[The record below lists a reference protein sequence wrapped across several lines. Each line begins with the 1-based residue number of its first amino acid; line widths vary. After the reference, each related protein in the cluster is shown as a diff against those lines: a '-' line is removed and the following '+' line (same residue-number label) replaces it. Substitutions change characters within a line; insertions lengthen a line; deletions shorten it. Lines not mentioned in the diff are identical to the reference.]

1 MTWALA
7 LFLACIIAGVPIAF
21 ALGAG
26 ALVGLWL
33 LEGAPLRIVA
43 SRIFGGIDNFSLLAI
58 PFFILAGELMET
70 GGISRRLVNLARV
83 LVGHIRGGLG
93 NVVLIAMIFFSGI
106 SGSTNA
112 DAAAIGSVMIPP
124 MKRQG
129 FGAGHAGAIVAASAG
144 MGILVPPCLTMVV
157 YGSMTNTSIAT
168 LFAAGFLPAFIMT
181 AALMIHLRLDAQ
193 RLGLKPD
200 ARAPW
205 RERMSALRQA
215 AWALLLPL
223 IIFGGI
229 LGGVFTPTEAA
240 VVAVIYA
247 IIVGM
252 MVYREVTP
260 RFLARSFVRTG
271 VTSGIVMLL
280 IGAANI
286 FAWLMTVSGVP
297 AAIAEAIQA
306 IGGGRT
312 VFLLM
317 SIVVFLPLFAL
328 LDGLPGMLMIMPVFV
343 PIAQRLDVDLVHYG
357 ILMTAVMGI
366 ALFLPPVGVG
376 LYIVLGLSG
385 ATLGEISRHLF
396 PYLATM
402 TAVAVII
409 AFVPWIVYL
418 VPYLFG
424 LYTPML
430 PNP

>member
-1 MTWALA
+1 VTAALA
-7 LFLACIIAGVPIAF
+7 LFAGFIAAGVPIAF
-21 ALGAG
+21 ALGAA
-26 ALVGLWL
+26 ALAGLWL
-33 LEGAPLRIVA
+33 LEGEPLRIVA
-43 SRIFGGIDNFSLLAI
+43 SRIFAGIDNFSLLAI
-58 PFFILAGELMET
+58 PFFILAGDLMET
-70 GGISRRLVNLARV
+70 GGLSQRLVTLARV

-93 NVVLIAMIFFSGI
+93 NVVLIAMLFFSGI

-112 DAAAIGSVMIPP
+112 DAAAIGSVMIPA
-124 MKRQG
+124 MKRHG
-129 FGAGHAGAIVAASAG
+129 FGAGHAGALVAAAAG

-157 YGSMTNTSIAT
+157 YGSITNTSIGT
-168 LFAAGFLPAFIMT
+168 LFAAGFLPAIIMT
-181 AALMIHLRLDAQ
+181 AALMLHLRFDAD
-193 RLGLKPD
+193 RLGLKPEPRVSWR
-200 ARAPW
+200 ARGRAV
-205 RERMSALRQA
+205 REA
-215 AWALLLPL
+215 AWALLLPV

-229 LGGVFTPTEAA
+229 LGGIFTPTEAA

-247 IIVGM
+247 IVAGM
-252 MVYREVTP
+252 LVYGEVTP
-260 RFLARSFVRTG
+260 SFLVRSFLRTG

-297 AAIAEAIQA
+297 SAIASAIQS
-306 IGGGRT
+306 IGGGKA

-343 PIAQRLDVDLVHYG
+343 PIAQHLGVDLVHYG

-366 ALFLPPVGVG
+366 TLFLPPVGVG

-385 ATLGEISRHLF
+385 ATLGDTSRHLL

-402 TAVAVII
+402 TAVVVLI
-409 AFVPWIVYL
+409 ALVPWIVYA

-424 LYTPML
+424 MYTPR
-430 PNP
+430 

>member
-1 MTWALA
+1 VTAALA
-7 LFLACIIAGVPIAF
+7 LFAAFITAGVPIAF
-21 ALGAG
+21 ALGAA
-26 ALVGLWL
+26 ALAGLWL
-33 LEGAPLRIVA
+33 IEGAPLRIVA
-43 SRIFGGIDNFSLLAI
+43 SRIFAGIDNFSLLAI
-58 PFFILAGELMET
+58 PFFILAGDLMET
-70 GGISRRLVNLARV
+70 GGISQRLVTLARV
-83 LVGHIRGGLG
+83 LVGHVRGGLG
-93 NVVLIAMIFFSGI
+93 NVVLIAMLFFSGI

-112 DAAAIGSVMIPP
+112 DAAAIGSVMIPA
-124 MKRQG
+124 MKRHG
-129 FGAGHAGAIVAASAG
+129 FGAGHAGALVAAAAG

-157 YGSMTNTSIAT
+157 YGSITNTSIAT
-168 LFAAGFLPAFIMT
+168 LFAAGFLPALIMT
-181 AALMIHLRLDAQ
+181 AALMFHLRIDAE
-193 RLGLKPD
+193 RLGLKPEPRISWRD
-200 ARAPW
+200 RAR
-205 RERMSALRQA
+205 ALRQA
-215 AWALLLPL
+215 LWALLLPV

-229 LGGVFTPTEAA
+229 LGGIFTPTEAA

-252 MVYREVTP
+252 LVYREVTP
-260 RFLARSFVRTG
+260 SFLVRSLLRTG

-297 AAIAEAIQA
+297 AAIASGIQS
-306 IGGGRT
+306 IGGGKV

-317 SIVVFLPLFAL
+317 SIIVFLPLFAL

-343 PIAQRLDVDLVHYG
+343 PIAQHLGVDLVHYG

-385 ATLGEISRHLF
+385 ATLGEISRHLL

-402 TAVAVII
+402 TAVAVLI

-424 LYTPML
+424 LYAPQ
-430 PNP
+430 

>member
-1 MTWALA
+1 MTPSLV
-7 LFLACIIAGVPIAF
+7 LFVAFIIAGVPIAF
-21 ALGAG
+21 ALGAA

-33 LEGAPLRIVA
+33 FEGAPLRIVA

-58 PFFILAGELMET
+58 PFFLLAGELMET

-181 AALMIHLRLDAQ
+181 AALMIHLRIDAK

-200 ARAPW
+200 PRAPW
-205 RERMSALRQA
+205 SERAKAMRDAL
-215 AWALLLPL
+215 WALLLPI

-247 IIVGM
+247 VIIGM
-252 MVYREVTP
+252 LVYREVTL
-260 RFLARSFVRTG
+260 RFLIRSLVRTG
-271 VTSGIVMLL
+271 VTSGIVMLM
-280 IGAANI
+280 IGSANI

-297 AAIAEAIQA
+297 AAIAEAIQS
-306 IGGGRT
+306 IGGGKT

-317 SIVVFLPLFAL
+317 SIIVFLPLFAL

-343 PIAQRLDVDLVHYG
+343 PIAQQLGVDLVHYG

-402 TAVAVII
+402 TAVAAVI

-418 VPYLFG
+418 VPYVFV
-424 LYTPML
+424 LYAPVL
-430 PNP
+430 PKP

>member
-1 MTWALA
+1 VTPALV
-7 LFLACIIAGVPIAF
+7 LFAAFIVVGVPIAF
-21 ALGAG
+21 ALGAA

-33 LEGAPLRIVA
+33 YEGAPLRIVA
-43 SRIFGGIDNFSLLAI
+43 SRMFGGIDNFSLLAI

-70 GGISRRLVNLARV
+70 GGISQRLVTLARV

-93 NVVLIAMIFFSGI
+93 NVVMIAMIFFSGI

-112 DAAAIGSVMIPP
+112 DAAAVGSVMIPS

-129 FGAGHAGAIVAASAG
+129 YSGAHAGAIVAAAAG

-157 YGSMTNTSIAT
+157 YGSITNTSIAT
-168 LFAAGFLPAFIMT
+168 LFAAGFLPAFVMT
-181 AALMIHLRLDAQ
+181 AALMIHLRVDAK
-193 RLGLKPD
+193 RLGLTSEP
-200 ARAPW
+200 RVPW
-205 RERMSALRQA
+205 SERRKAFA
-215 AWALLLPL
+215 AASWALLLPV

-252 MVYREVTP
+252 AIYREISFAYLL
-260 RFLARSFVRTG
+260 RAFVRTG

-280 IGAANI
+280 IGGANI

-297 AAIAEAIQA
+297 SGLAGAIQS
-306 IGGGRT
+306 IGGGKA
-312 VFLLM
+312 VFLIM
-317 SIVVFLPLFAL
+317 SIIVFLPLFAL

-343 PIAQRLDVDLVHYG
+343 PIAQQLGVDLIHYG
-357 ILMTAVMGI
+357 ILMTTVMGV
-366 ALFLPPVGVG
+366 ALFLPPFGVG

-385 ATLGEISRHLF
+385 ATIGATSRHLL

-402 TAVAVII
+402 MAVAVVI

-418 VPYLFG
+418 VPYVLN
-424 LYTPML
+424 LYTPL
-430 PNP
+430 

>member
-1 MTWALA
+1 MTAALA
-7 LFLACIIAGVPIAF
+7 LFAAFITAGVPIAF
-21 ALGAG
+21 ALGAA

-33 LEGAPLRIVA
+33 LEGEPLRIVA
-43 SRIFGGIDNFSLLAI
+43 SRIFAGIDNFSLLAI
-58 PFFILAGELMET
+58 PFFILAGDLMET
-70 GGISRRLVNLARV
+70 GGISQRLVTLARV

-93 NVVLIAMIFFSGI
+93 NVVLIAMLFFSGI

-112 DAAAIGSVMIPP
+112 DAAAIGSVMIPA
-124 MKRQG
+124 MKRHG
-129 FGAGHAGAIVAASAG
+129 FAAGHAGALVAAAAG

-157 YGSMTNTSIAT
+157 YGSITNTSIAT
-168 LFAAGFLPAFIMT
+168 LFAAGLLPALILT
-181 AALMIHLRLDAQ
+181 AALMLHLRIEAE
-193 RLGLKPD
+193 RLGLKPEPRISWGER
-200 ARAPW
+200 AR
-205 RERMSALRQA
+205 ALRQA
-215 AWALLLPL
+215 LWALLMPV

-229 LGGVFTPTEAA
+229 LGGIFTPTEAA

-252 MVYREVTP
+252 FVYREVTP
-260 RFLARSFVRTG
+260 SVLVRSFIRTG

-297 AAIAEAIQA
+297 TAIAAGIQS
-306 IGGGRT
+306 IGGGKAI
-312 VFLLM
+312 FLPM
-317 SIVVFLPLFAL
+317 SILVFLPLFAL

-343 PIAQRLDVDLVHYG
+343 PIAQRLGVDLVHYG

-366 ALFLPPVGVG
+366 ALFVPPVGVG

-385 ATLGEISRHLF
+385 ATLGAISRRLL

-402 TAVAVII
+402 TAVAVLI

-424 LYTPML
+424 LYAPQ
-430 PNP
+430 

>member
-1 MTWALA
+1 VTAALA
-7 LFLACIIAGVPIAF
+7 LFAAFISAGVPIAF
-21 ALGAG
+21 ALGAA
-26 ALVGLWL
+26 ALAGLWL
-33 LEGAPLRIVA
+33 IEGAPLRIVA
-43 SRIFGGIDNFSLLAI
+43 SRIFAGIDNFSLLAI
-58 PFFILAGELMET
+58 PFFILAGDLMET
-70 GGISRRLVNLARV
+70 GGISQRLVTLARV
-83 LVGHIRGGLG
+83 LVGHVRGGLG
-93 NVVLIAMIFFSGI
+93 NVVLIAMLFFSGI

-129 FGAGHAGAIVAASAG
+129 FGAGHAGALVAAAAG

-157 YGSMTNTSIAT
+157 YGSITNTSIAT
-168 LFAAGFLPAFIMT
+168 LFAAGFLPALIMT
-181 AALMIHLRLDAQ
+181 AGLMIHLRFDAE
-193 RLGLKPD
+193 RLGLKPE
-200 ARAPW
+200 ARVSW
-205 RERMSALRQA
+205 RERAHALRQA
-215 AWALLLPL
+215 LWALLLPV

-229 LGGVFTPTEAA
+229 LGGIFTPTEAA

-252 MVYREVTP
+252 LVYGEVTP
-260 RFLARSFVRTG
+260 SFLARSLVRTG

-297 AAIAEAIQA
+297 AAIAAAIQS
-306 IGGGRT
+306 IGGGKT

-328 LDGLPGMLMIMPVFV
+328 LDGLPGILMIMPVFV
-343 PIAQRLDVDLVHYG
+343 PIAQHLGVDLVHYG

-385 ATLGEISRHLF
+385 ATLGAISRHLL

-402 TAVAVII
+402 TAVAVLI

-418 VPYLFG
+418 IPYLFG
-424 LYTPML
+424 LYAP
-430 PNP
+430 P